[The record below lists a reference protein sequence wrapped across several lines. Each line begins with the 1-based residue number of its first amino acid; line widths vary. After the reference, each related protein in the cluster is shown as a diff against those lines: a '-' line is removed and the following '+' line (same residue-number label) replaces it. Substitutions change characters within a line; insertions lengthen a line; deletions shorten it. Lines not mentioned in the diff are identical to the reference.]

1 MSRHGFVTLD
11 LRPRRSRIQ
20 PGEPRGPDML
30 QAVLDALHST
40 FEVERSR
47 DPTFPKGR

>member
-11 LRPRRSRIQ
+11 LRPRTRAR
-20 PGEPRGPDML
+20 EPRGPDML
-30 QAVLDALHST
+30 QAVLDVLHST

-47 DPTFPKGR
+47 GPTFPKGR